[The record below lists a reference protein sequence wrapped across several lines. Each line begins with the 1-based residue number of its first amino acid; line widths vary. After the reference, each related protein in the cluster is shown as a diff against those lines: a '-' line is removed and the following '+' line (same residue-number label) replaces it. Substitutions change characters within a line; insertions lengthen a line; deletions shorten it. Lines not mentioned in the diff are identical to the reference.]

1 VISVDWKLA
10 LVKNYKKMDLNEN
23 ELSMIFVVDSLLQDG
38 ETFITPDML
47 SLQMTLPFEQ
57 IDSCFTAL
65 IKRCYLSYDKSLKLS
80 LDNLISILN
89 TKYPTEIS
97 IETEVDE
104 NEEVIHLFENEFA
117 RALSETEVSKI
128 NEWIKNGNTIAK
140 IKEALNLAT
149 MAKAKSIRYIDK
161 ILLEWQRKEEFRTHG
176 KTISDKWGKNLEETL
191 EIAKINWIED

>member
-1 VISVDWKLA
+1 MDWKLA